1 VVGCLSWP
9 VESSSV
15 DLALSS
21 VDLALSSVVDLVSSL
36 VDLASSSVDLA
47 SSSSVDLVSSSSVD
61 LVSSSSSVDFAVFL
75 RELGLSSGFLASAKA
90 CCSAN
95 LVSNYYYPIF

>member
-1 VVGCLSWP
+1 
-9 VESSSV
+9 
-15 DLALSS
+15 
-21 VDLALSSVVDLVSSL
+21 
-36 VDLASSSVDLA
+36 
-47 SSSSVDLVSSSSVD
+47 